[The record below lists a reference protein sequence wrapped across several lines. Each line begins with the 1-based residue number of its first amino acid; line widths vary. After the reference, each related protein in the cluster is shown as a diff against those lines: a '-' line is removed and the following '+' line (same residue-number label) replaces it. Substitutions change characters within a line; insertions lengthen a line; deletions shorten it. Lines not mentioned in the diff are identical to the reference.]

1 MSNSTQSVVC
11 QRCGRGFVMTDA
23 YLDFL
28 QRRGVK
34 VKVPMQCMACFLKGG
49 PLLKELGA
57 IKWFDTRK
65 RYGFV
70 ATEEGQ
76 DIFIHQKQILDGQ
89 HDIPREGQAVRFH
102 VHQSLK
108 GPEAWNVE
116 LVRDDSG

>member
-11 QRCGRGFVMTDA
+11 QRCGRGYVMTDA
-23 YLDFL
+23 YLNFL
-28 QRRGVK
+28 QRRGVR
-34 VKVPMQCMACFLKGG
+34 VKVPIQCMACFLKGG
-49 PLLKELGA
+49 PLLKELGE
-57 IKWFDTRK
+57 IKWFDSRK

-76 DIFIHQKQILDGQ
+76 EIFVHQNQILGDQ
-89 HDIPREGQAVRFH
+89 HNLPRQGQAVRFH